1 MHRGWLALVA
11 AGALT
16 SLLAAVLGR
25 RAPAEPDARR
35 RAA

>member
-25 RAPAEPDARR
+25 RGTTEPDIRR
-35 RAA
+35 RVA